1 MLFHMYALRQ
11 NGLLIK
17 KALELNVLATL
28 LIIRTGPGMTCVFQ
42 FMIYLWNLQLLVRIS
57 FLQ

>member
-1 MLFHMYALRQ
+1 MYALRQ